1 MKYLFK
7 IILGLILIS
16 SCQSKKGE
24 HDQKEQNANTFYT
37 CSMDPQVKEDKP
49 GKCPIC
55 HMDLTPMKAVSATK
69 DEIELSDQQ
78 IKLGSIHTVLLA
90 ESNNILNE
98 KFTGVL
104 AINQEKTNSIASRV
118 MGRIEKLYVKAVGDY
133 IQVNSPVYEIYSE
146 DLAILKRD
154 YLLAIKQSKI
164 EGNFKN
170 TAEAMKEAARQKM
183 LLFGLSESLIEKI
196 AASNDQSQNVTFLSP
211 YSGYVTE
218 LNFSEGGYVME
229 GASIMQLA
237 PLNSLW
243 VEAQINV
250 NYIGKISLDQTSK
263 ITFPDFPS
271 KTYTGKITFINPEV
285 NPNTRLVLIR
295 VEVNNRYCRNKST

>member
-154 YLLAIKQSKI
+154 YLLAI
-164 EGNFKN
+164 
-170 TAEAMKEAARQKM
+170 
-183 LLFGLSESLIEKI
+183 
-196 AASNDQSQNVTFLSP
+196 
-211 YSGYVTE
+211 
-218 LNFSEGGYVME
+218 
-229 GASIMQLA
+229 
-237 PLNSLW
+237 
-243 VEAQINV
+243 
-250 NYIGKISLDQTSK
+250 
-263 ITFPDFPS
+263 
-271 KTYTGKITFINPEV
+271 NP
-285 NPNTRLVLIR
+285 
-295 VEVNNRYCRNKST
+295 K